1 MRVLWEPFLQD
12 FPTFKKGCESVRWT
26 VLGYQSPY
34 PGAGGATPG
43 YLLESEDRR
52 ILIDC
57 GSGVLSQLDR
67 YCRPYELDAV
77 VLSHLHHDHIA
88 DFFVLQYA
96 VRLAR
101 QMGHRT
107 RPLTVYAPAA
117 PEKWARLLTYHD
129 AIDWR
134 PIEEHRETF
143 VGSLHLSFHP
153 TDHPIPCYAVL
164 TDNGRSRILYGADA
178 GPRTDWRRM
187 VRSPDLFVCEA
198 TYLKRNAPS
207 HPTGHLSAE
216 QAAVAAEQIGAK
228 RLLLTHL
235 FPEYTSAEVE
245 HEARPHFSG
254 TLYVAGIGLS
264 IRLG

>member
-1 MRVLWEPFLQD
+1 M
-12 FPTFKKGCESVRWT
+12 RWT

-43 YLLESEDRR
+43 YLLESGDRR

-57 GSGVLSQLDR
+57 GSGVLSQLER

-96 VRLAR
+96 IRLAK
-101 QMGHRT
+101 QMGRRT
-107 RPLTVYAPAA
+107 RPLTVYAPGA

-134 PIEEHRETF
+134 PIEEHRETS
-143 VGSLHLSFHP
+143 VGSVRLSFHP
-153 TDHPIPCYAVL
+153 TDHAIPCYAVL
-164 TDNGRSRILYGADA
+164 ADNGRSRILYGSDA
-178 GPRTDWRRM
+178 GPGTDWSRM
-187 VRSPDLFVCEA
+187 AQSPDLFVCEA
-198 TYLKRNAPS
+198 TYLKRNAPQHS
-207 HPTGHLSAE
+207 TGHLSSE

-228 RLLLTHL
+228 RLLLTHV
-235 FPEYTSAEVE
+235 FPEYDPEEVE
-245 HEARPHFSG
+245 REARPYFSG
-254 TLYVAGIGLS
+254 TLYLAGIGLS
-264 IRLG
+264 IGLG